1 MISSIGMK
9 IVFILLAAGLQ
20 ATPVESMKFLLQSPD
35 YVQATKIP
43 GVQARLK
50 YGETDNFMGENLY
63 GDFKVCFVH
72 RDAAK
77 KLEKAVKILKKAHP
91 DYGFLI
97 YDALRPRSVQ
107 RKMWAR
113 VKGTPSQK
121 YVADPDKG
129 SMHNYGLALDLTVL
143 NKEGEPL
150 DMGAGY
156 DDFRE
161 ISEPRHEAEFL
172 KSGQLTQAQMANRL
186 ILRNAMEGA
195 GFIQLKH
202 EWWHFDAM
210 EQKKAQAIYKI
221 VE

>member
-1 MISSIGMK
+1 M
-9 IVFILLAAGLQ
+9 ILLMKAMALACAIQLHASPAG
-20 ATPVESMKFLLQSPD
+20 SMKFLLQSPD
-35 YVQATKIP
+35 YVQAAQIP
-43 GVQARLK
+43 GVKVRLK
-50 YGETDNFMGENLY
+50 YAETDNFMHENLY
-63 GDFKVCFVH
+63 GDFKICFLH
-72 RDAAK
+72 KDSAAMLK
-77 KLEKAVKILKKAHP
+77 QALVNLKKAHP
-91 DYGFLI
+91 HYDFLI

-129 SMHNYGLALDLTVL
+129 SMHNYGLALDLTVI
-143 NKEGEPL
+143 NKEGKPL

-186 ILRNAMEGA
+186 ILRHAMEGA